1 MFGWIK
7 KLFGKAD
14 DPEIVALVI
23 IEESPRLIEVE
34 RVRAAF
40 RTARMSVEPVEE
52 RPNYVRVAKSG
63 WNFVV
68 LSYPIRYGAFE
79 GAHFKDNRM
88 QSLIDRHQ
96 AFFCVE
102 CFEAPPGVDRASAAR
117 PILAKVTNAFLDDT
131 SLALYEWP
139 TGRYA
144 PISAEV
150 REHLEA
156 GDMQSVVDSYQ
167 ALIVSVEDDAIEG
180 AMAEARQRWPEFVA
194 HFQTLDAPSNALVKC
209 RFEWQ
214 DSAEHMWMEPIEVT
228 PAGVRGTL
236 LNEPLCIWNVKC
248 GDVVWKN
255 LDEVSDWGVVINGQ
269 PIGMFTNQI
278 VHGSAERED

>member
-7 KLFGKAD
+7 KLFRKQ

-23 IEESPRLIEVE
+23 LEESPRLIEVE

-40 RTARMSVEPVEE
+40 RVAGMSVEPVEE
-52 RPNYVRVAKSG
+52 RPNYIRVRMAG

-68 LSYPIRYGAFE
+68 LSYPIPYEALLGARI
-79 GAHFKDNRM
+79 KDNRM
-88 QSLIDRHQ
+88 QSLVERHQ

-117 PILAKVTNAFLDDT
+117 PVLAKVTNAFLDET

-139 TGRYA
+139 TGRYV
-144 PISAEV
+144 PVSPEV
-150 REHLEA
+150 RESLEA
-156 GDMQSVVDSYQ
+156 GDMQGVVDSYR
-167 ALIVSVEDDAIEG
+167 ALIVSVEDDAIED
-180 AMAEARQRWPEFVA
+180 AIEEARQRWPEFVA
-194 HFQTLDAPSNALVKC
+194 HFQTLDDPSNALVKC

-236 LNEPLCIWNVKC
+236 LNEPLNIWNVKC
-248 GDVVWKN
+248 GEVVWKD
-255 LDEVSDWGVVINGQ
+255 LDDVSDWGVVINDQ
-269 PIGMFTNQI
+269 PIGMFTNRI